1 MGFKTW
7 WYDSK
12 TTKWQIIIG
21 TLLVGVVFVGSFS
34 FLETYQF
41 EEWKY
46 SAFSKSMIGILMGTV
61 ALGVIT
67 GVIIIFQSI
76 VAMDKE
82 KNQKIFDE
90 RLSLYKDFT
99 KQTMSIISD
108 NVLDNEERAQ
118 LKVIE
123 KEVLMIASNETYK
136 KWVELYNVMLQ
147 LKSDENQEVE
157 DEEEIVLSI
166 SDKSVDF
173 VNSCRM
179 DLEIGVIDKATIQY
193 SKEHSRTEIKNSKKF
208 TVGNFND
215 YDSWLKQRLENDSR
229 IKKADELTHKEINN
243 YIVSEYP
250 ALDVKFRKHGPAFYH
265 NNGKKV
271 GNLYLDGKNGVTLAM
286 LRSEDDGY
294 LFPEIAYEC
303 KNASNTQ
310 KNSEYFFIIN
320 VASIDDSIKNVIKES
335 YSIRDKNKKLL
346 KSNHPKIN
354 EILGFN

>member
-1 MGFKTW
+1 MDFKTW
-7 WYDSK
+7 WYDTN

-21 TLLVGVVFVGSFS
+21 TLLVGLIFFGTFS
-34 FLETYQF
+34 FLDTYQF

-46 SAFSKSMIGILMGTV
+46 SGFAKSMMGILMGTV

-76 VAMDKE
+76 VSMDRE

-108 NVLDNEERAQ
+108 NILDNEEREQ

-123 KEVLMIASNETYK
+123 KEVLMIASNKTYK

-147 LKSDENQEVE
+147 LKSDENEEVE
-157 DEEEIVLSI
+157 NEEEIILSI

-179 DLEIGVIDKATIQY
+179 DLEIGVIDNATIKY

-208 TVGNFND
+208 TVSNFD
-215 YDSWLKQRLENDSR
+215 GYDSWIKQRLEKDSK
-229 IKKADELTHKEINN
+229 INKEDELIHKEINN
-243 YIVSEYP
+243 YIISEYP
-250 ALDVKFRKHGPAFYH
+250 DLDVKFRKHGPAFYH
-265 NNGKKV
+265 SSGKKV
-271 GNLYLDGKNGVTLAM
+271 GNLYLDGRNGVVLVL
-286 LRSEDDGY
+286 LRSENNDYKLPDIN
-294 LFPEIAYEC
+294 FVC
-303 KNASNTQ
+303 KNSRNDL
-310 KNSEYFFIIN
+310 KNCEYFN
-320 VASIDDSIKNVIKES
+320 VLNIKKLDDEIKKLIKES
-335 YSIRDKNKKLL
+335 YEIRDKNKKLL
-346 KSNHPKIN
+346 KSNHPEIK
-354 EILGFN
+354 EILGLN

>member
-1 MGFKTW
+1 MDFKTW
-7 WYDSK
+7 WYDTK

-21 TLLVGVVFVGSFS
+21 TLLVGLIFFGTFS
-34 FLETYQF
+34 FLDTYQF

-46 SAFSKSMIGILMGTV
+46 SGFAKSMMGILMGTV

-76 VAMDKE
+76 VSMDRE

-108 NVLDNEERAQ
+108 NILDSEEREQ

-123 KEVLMIASNETYK
+123 KEVLMIASNKTYK

-147 LKSDENQEVE
+147 LKSDENEE
-157 DEEEIVLSI
+157 LENEEEIILSI

-179 DLEIGVIDKATIQY
+179 DLEIGVIDNATIKY

-208 TVGNFND
+208 TVSNFD
-215 YDSWLKQRLENDSR
+215 GYDSWIKQRLEKDSK
-229 IKKADELTHKEINN
+229 IDKEDELMHKEINN
-243 YIVSEYP
+243 YITNEYP
-250 ALDVKFRKHGPAFYH
+250 DLDIKFRKHGPAFYH
-265 NNGKKV
+265 TSGKKV
-271 GNLYLDGKNGVTLAM
+271 GNLYLDGRNGVMLAL
-286 LRSEDDGY
+286 LRSENNNYG
-294 LFPEIAYEC
+294 LPKINFIC
-303 KNASNTQ
+303 KNSRNDV
-310 KNSEYFFIIN
+310 KNCEYFNVLNIN
-320 VASIDDSIKNVIKES
+320 KLDDDIKKLIKES
-335 YSIRDKNKKLL
+335 YEIRDKNKKLL
-346 KSNHPKIN
+346 KSTHPQIKQ
-354 EILGFN
+354 ILGLN

>member
-1 MGFKTW
+1 MDFKAW
-7 WYDSK
+7 WYDTN

-21 TLLVGVVFVGSFS
+21 TLLVGLIFFGTFS
-34 FLETYQF
+34 FLDTYQF

-46 SAFSKSMIGILMGTV
+46 SGFAKSMMGILMGTV

-76 VAMDKE
+76 VSMDRE
-82 KNQKIFDE
+82 KSQKIFDE

-108 NVLDNEERAQ
+108 NILDNEEREQ

-123 KEVLMIASNETYK
+123 KEVLMIASNTTYK

-147 LKSDENQEVE
+147 LKSDENDEME
-157 DEEEIVLSI
+157 NEEEIILSI

-179 DLEIGVIDKATIQY
+179 DLEIGVIDKATIKY

-208 TVGNFND
+208 TVSNFD
-215 YDSWLKQRLENDSR
+215 GYDSWIKQRLEKDSK
-229 IKKADELTHKEINN
+229 INKEDELIHKEINN

-250 ALDVKFRKHGPAFYH
+250 DLDVRFRKHGPAFYH
-265 NNGKKV
+265 NSGKKV
-271 GNLYLDGKNGVTLAM
+271 GNLYLDGRNGVVLAL
-286 LRSEDDGY
+286 LRSEHNDYKLPDIN
-294 LFPEIAYEC
+294 FDC
-303 KNASNTQ
+303 KNSRNDV
-310 KNSEYFFIIN
+310 KNCEYFN
-320 VASIDDSIKNVIKES
+320 VVNIKKLDDEIKKLIEES
-335 YSIRDKNKKLL
+335 YEIRDKNKKLL
-346 KSNHPKIN
+346 KSNHPEIK
-354 EILGFN
+354 EILALE

>member
-1 MGFKTW
+1 MDFKTW

-21 TLLVGVVFVGSFS
+21 TLLVGVIFVGTFS

-99 KQTMSIISD
+99 KKTMSIISD
-108 NVLDNEERAQ
+108 NILDNEERAQ

-136 KWVELYNVMLQ
+136 KWVDLYNIMLQ
-147 LKSDENQEVE
+147 LKSDENEE
-157 DEEEIVLSI
+157 IENEEEIILSI

-179 DLEIGVIDKATIQY
+179 DLEIGVIDNATIKY

-208 TVGNFND
+208 TVSNFD
-215 YDSWLKQRLENDSR
+215 GYDSWKKQRLEKDSK
-229 IKKADELTHKEINN
+229 INKTDELIHKEINN

-250 ALDVKFRKHGPAFYH
+250 SLDVRFRKHGPAFYH
-265 NNGKKV
+265 NSGKKV
-271 GNLYLDGKNGVTLAM
+271 GNLYLDGKNGVVLVL
-286 LRSEDDGY
+286 LRSDTNDY
-294 LFPEIAYEC
+294 KLPDINFDC
-303 KNASNTQ
+303 KNARNDV
-310 KNSEYFFIIN
+310 KNCEYFN
-320 VASIDDSIKNVIKES
+320 VVNIKKLDDEIKKLIEES
-335 YSIRDKNKKLL
+335 YEIRDKNKKLL

>member
-90 RLSLYKDFT
+90 RLSLYKDFI

-108 NVLDNEERAQ
+108 NVLDNEERTQ

-147 LKSDENQEVE
+147 LKSDENEE
-157 DEEEIVLSI
+157 IENEEEIVLSI

-179 DLEIGVIDKATIQY
+179 DLEIGVIDKATIKY

-215 YDSWLKQRLENDSR
+215 YDSWLKQRIENDSK
-229 IKKADELTHKEINN
+229 INKADELTHKEINN

-250 ALDVKFRKHGPAFYH
+250 ALDIKFRKHGPAFYH
-265 NNGKKV
+265 NSGKKV
-271 GNLYLDGKNGVTLAM
+271 GNLYLDGRNGVVLAL
-286 LRSEDDGY
+286 LRSENNDYKLPDID
-294 LFPEIAYEC
+294 FDC
-303 KNASNTQ
+303 KNARNDMQ
-310 KNSEYFFIIN
+310 NCEYFN
-320 VASIDDSIKNVIKES
+320 VLNIKKLDDEIKKLIEES
-335 YSIRDKNKKLL
+335 YEIRDKNKKLL